1 MASLKRIKADWK
13 DCNDCGLGTKA
24 HSHVFFRG
32 ECPCEVL
39 FIGEAPGKDED
50 LQGVPFI
57 GRAGDTFNA
66 LLDEA
71 KKELYASATM
81 KVDNPF
87 YGFSYGVTN
96 ILVCRPV
103 GSDGKDRT
111 PRKDEAKS
119 CSPRLSD
126 TIKACNPKLII
137 LLGRSAENYYKMVEG
152 VVSSSVVHLEHPA
165 FINYNGGI
173 GSSKYDSVLV
183 RLVDMLE
190 KHLYG
195 EKQSV
200 EGESVEGKAGKSGKS
215 RSISQKAR

>member
-1 MASLKRIKADWK
+1 MTSLKRIKADWK
-13 DCNDCGLGTKA
+13 DCNECGLGAKA
-24 HSHVFFRG
+24 HNHVFFRG

-57 GRAGDTFNA
+57 GRAGDTFND
-66 LLDEA
+66 LIRRA
-71 KKELYASATM
+71 KEELGQVMVRDSFTH
-81 KVDNPF
+81 
-87 YGFSYGVTN
+87 GVTN
-96 ILVCRPV
+96 VLACRPV
-103 GSDGKDRT
+103 GIDGKDRT

-119 CSPRLSD
+119 CSPRLRD

-152 VVSSSVVHLEHPA
+152 VVSSPVVHLEHPA

-195 EKQSV
+195 EKQSG

-215 RSISQKAR
+215 RSIRQKAR